1 MTKVSQVMTENPVF
15 CLASDSVSSVA
26 QQMQIHDVGAMPVV
40 SDHQTKKLIGIVTD
54 RDMALRVVAAD
65 RETKGTWVA
74 DVMTPNPVACH
85 ATDNIDLA
93 IDAMSL
99 NRVRRIPAVDD
110 NGQLVGIIAQADV
123 ATRLHDS
130 HKTAEIVT
138 EISQPSSI
146 KLPR

>member
-1 MTKVSQVMTENPVF
+1 MTKVSQVMTENPVC
-15 CLASDSVSSVA
+15 CLGSDSVSSVA

-40 SDHQTKKLIGIVTD
+40 TDHQTKKLIGIVTD

-93 IDAMSL
+93 IDAMSM
-99 NRVRRIPAVDD
+99 NRVRRLPAVDD
-110 NGQLVGIIAQADV
+110 SGQLVGIVSQSDV
-123 ATRLHDS
+123 ATRLHDT
-130 HKTAEIVT
+130 HKTADLVT
-138 EISQPSSI
+138 EVSQPSSI
-146 KLPR
+146 KLPH